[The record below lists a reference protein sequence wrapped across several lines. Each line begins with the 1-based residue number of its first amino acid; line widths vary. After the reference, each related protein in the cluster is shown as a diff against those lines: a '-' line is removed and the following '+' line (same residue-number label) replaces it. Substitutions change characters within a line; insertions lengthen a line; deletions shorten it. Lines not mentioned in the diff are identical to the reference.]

1 MNDWKKWL
9 SSSLLILVAAL
20 TSAQEKFRCVEEV
33 TKMPVEGVIIFHQG
47 TKISFSDG
55 DGWFVLSKEIS
66 GTLSALLP
74 DGQVCVT
81 TTDELRRSG
90 EFVLYP
96 NAFSLNEIV
105 ISSSRFQEK
114 KRDVSRKIEQ
124 ISARDIAQ
132 WNQTSTADVLAMSG
146 QVAVQKSQLGGGS
159 PIIRGFEANKV
170 LLVIDGVTMN
180 NAIYRG
186 GHLQNSI
193 TIDPSILEKA
203 ELVFGPGTVVYGSDA
218 MGGVMHFVTK
228 DPKFSAS
235 ERTTVHARGFMR
247 YHSAANGFTGHVSAE
262 ISGKSWASFTA
273 VSYSKLSDLRQG
285 SVRSTA
291 YPDFGK
297 RMWYVERINDA
308 DSMVTNPD
316 PNVQVGSGYSQID
329 VLQKL
334 KFQGKKKGEHLIN
347 LQLSTSTDVP
357 RYDRLTQLQNGLPRF
372 AEWYYGP
379 QFRSLVSYK
388 WNKATARVW
397 YDKLQIQASAQ
408 WIEESRIDRR
418 YQNTVKNHRMEEV
431 QVYNI
436 TLDAEKRINKQEL
449 RYGLNVGINLV
460 NSTAFT
466 EDIVTHVVSSL
477 DTRYPDGGS
486 STAQAAAY
494 LSHAWEINEQ
504 WVLNDGIRLNWTY
517 LQADFMSKSFF
528 DFPFNQVKQ
537 QNNAINGQIGI
548 VFMPRESWRFTLNGG
563 SAFRSP
569 NIDDLAKVF
578 ETVPGKVILPNEFL
592 RPEFAYTTDLTVSYR
607 WNHRLRLCGT
617 AYATWI
623 DNIITVLP
631 SSFNGSD
638 SILYEGNM
646 NRVYS
651 SQNAN
656 SGTVLGVEGKV
667 EVAFSKHWQFVGTI
681 NYTYGRVQTETGEQP
696 LDHIPPVFGKAE
708 LTYTKRKF
716 GAAIVSQFNGWKYL
730 KSYSS
735 SGEDNLQFA
744 TPDGMPSWHV
754 FTARV
759 QYRLNRY
766 IQLQA
771 SCENILD
778 RNYRTFAS
786 NISAP
791 GRNFLITLRVDLF
804 NKK

>member
-47 TKISFSDG
+47 TKISFTDG

-81 TTDELRRSG
+81 TTDELRRLG

-105 ISSSRFQEK
+105 VSSSRFQEK

-124 ISARDIAQ
+124 ISAREIAQ

-180 NAIYRG
+180 NAIYRS

-235 ERTTVHARGFMR
+235 ERTTVHARGLTRF
-247 YHSAANGFTGHVSAE
+247 HSAANGFTGHVSTS

-285 SVRSTA
+285 GVRSKA

-297 RMWYVERINDA
+297 RTWYVERINDT
-308 DSMVTNPD
+308 DSIVSNPD
-316 PNVQVGSGYSQID
+316 PNLQVGSAYSQID
-329 VLQKL
+329 LLQKV
-334 KFQGKKKGEHLIN
+334 KYRDKQAREHTLN
-347 LQLSTSTDVP
+347 LQLSTSSDVP
-357 RYDRLTQLQNGLPRF
+357 RYDRLSQMQNGLPRF

-379 QFRSLVSYK
+379 QFRTLLSYNLNIVK
-388 WNKATARVW
+388 PRAW
-397 YDKLQIQASAQ
+397 YDKLQVLASAQ

-418 YQNTVKNHRMEEV
+418 FQKTTKNHRIEQV

-436 TLDAEKRINKQEL
+436 TVDAEKRIKKQEL
-449 RYGLNVGINLV
+449 RYGMTVGLNDV

-466 EDIVTHVVSSL
+466 EDIETRVVGSL

-486 STAQAAAY
+486 YTAQAAAY
-494 LSHAWEINEQ
+494 VSHAWEINEQ
-504 WVLNDGIRLNWTY
+504 WILNDGVRLNWTF
-517 LQADFMSKSFF
+517 LQADFISKTFF
-528 DFPFNQVKQ
+528 DFPFSRVKQ
-537 QNNAINGQIGI
+537 QNNALNGHVGF
-548 VFMPRESWRFTLNGG
+548 VYMPHEAWRFTVNGG
-563 SAFRSP
+563 SAFRAP
-569 NIDDLAKVF
+569 NVDDLAKVF
-578 ETVPGKVILPNEFL
+578 ETLPGTVILPNEFL
-592 RPEFAYTTDLTVSYR
+592 RPEYAYTTEFAASYR
-607 WNHRLRLCGT
+607 WKHHLRITGT

-631 SSFNGSD
+631 SLFNGSD
-638 SILYEGNM
+638 SILYEGSM
-646 NRVYS
+646 SRIYS

-656 SGTVLGVEGKV
+656 AGKILGAEGKV
-667 EVAFSKHWQFVGTI
+667 EAAFAKYWQFVGTI

-696 LDHIPPVFGKAE
+696 LDHIPPLFGKAE

-716 GAAIVSQFNGWKYL
+716 GAAFVSQFNGWKYL
-730 KSYSS
+730 KDYST
-735 SGEDNLQFA
+735 SGEDNLPFA
-744 TPDGMPSWHV
+744 TPDGMPSWYI
-754 FTARV
+754 FSARA
-759 QYRLNRY
+759 QFRLNKY

-771 SCENILD
+771 ACENIID

-791 GRNFLITLRVDLF
+791 GRNWIFTARFSL
-804 NKK
+804 